1 LIKTKTGWQ
10 MVVEILKAEGIKYV
24 FGLPGSPA
32 CLYDALYDEPAIT
45 PVQVRHEAAGGF
57 MAMAY
62 ALLTREPAVC
72 FASPGPGIANLV
84 PALLEAL
91 ATCAPVI
98 APCTGISGHT
108 DGKGAFQET
117 DQVGVMKPV
126 TKWAVRVPYAEKIPW
141 AMRRA
146 FSLAT
151 NGQPGPIFVE
161 IPVEVGAAQSE
172 MPDYV
177 PAERYIRSA
186 GDPARVEAAVE
197 LLAEAKRPLIVA
209 GGGALRSGAQAELKA
224 LAELLGMPVMTTPSG
239 RGSIVED
246 HPLSIGQVG
255 LYRTR
260 LGIQAFEE
268 ADLLVTVG
276 SRNEEFQTGAWRFF
290 PPGAT
295 FLQIDI
301 ESFEIGRNWIP
312 DVAVVGD
319 AKLVL
324 SDLLAALKGQ
334 AKAEWKIRGEAYAR
348 RKKAY
353 EAEVAVEGQSDELP
367 LKTKR
372 VLREINQ
379 VFGKNTVLVH
389 ENGSQDLWSY
399 YSPYYK
405 VLDLNSVVAPGEQ
418 TCMGMGVAGAIGA
431 KLARPEQKVVC
442 ITGDGAFQMHC
453 QELPTAVQH
462 GAAVTW
468 VVLDN
473 RSLGWIKY
481 GQKRLGERYIA
492 VDYETQPDFVQLAR
506 ACSCYGERVEKPD
519 EVKGALERALRANN
533 EGKPAVLAFAVDP
546 WDFSEGF
553 HAYYE

>member
-1 LIKTKTGWQ
+1 MREMTGWQ
-10 MVVEILKAEGIKYV
+10 MVVAALKAEGVKYV
-24 FGLPGSPA
+24 FGLPGNPA
-32 CLYDALYDEPAIT
+32 CLYDALYDEPVIK
-45 PVQVRHEAAGGF
+45 PILVRHEAAGGF
-57 MAMAY
+57 MATAY
-62 ALLTREPAVC
+62 ALLTGEPAVC

-84 PALLEAL
+84 PAMLEAL

-98 APCTGISGHT
+98 APCTGISGHK

-117 DQVGVMKPV
+117 DQVGIMKCV
-126 TKWAVRVPYAEKIPW
+126 TKWAVRVPYPERIPW

-161 IPVEVGAAQSE
+161 IPFEVGNASAE

-186 GDPARVEAAVE
+186 GDPARVKEVAA
-197 LLAEAKRPLIVA
+197 LLAEANRPLIVA
-209 GGGALRSGAQAELKA
+209 GGGVLRSGAHAELRG

-239 RGSIVED
+239 RGCISED

-260 LGIQAFEE
+260 LGMRAFEE

-276 SRNEEFQTGAWRFF
+276 SRSEEFQTGAWRIF
-290 PPGAT
+290 PPGAK
-295 FLQIDI
+295 FVQIDI
-301 ESFEIGRNWIP
+301 ESFEIGRNWVP
-312 DVAVVGD
+312 DVAIVGD

-324 SDLLAALKGQ
+324 AELTALLKGRE
-334 AKAEWKIRGEAYAR
+334 KAEWRRRGEEYAR
-348 RKKAY
+348 AKSEY
-353 EAEVAVEGQSDELP
+353 EAEVAAEGLCDEVP

-372 VLREINQ
+372 VLYELNQ
-379 VFGKNTVLVH
+379 VFGRNTVLVH

-431 KLARPEQKVVC
+431 KLALPDKKVVC

-453 QELPTAVQH
+453 QELPTAVQY
-462 GAAVTW
+462 GAPVTW

-473 RSLGWIKY
+473 RGLGWIKF
-481 GQKRLGERYIA
+481 GQKRLGGRYIS
-492 VDYETQPDFVQLAR
+492 VDYEVQPDFAQLAR
-506 ACSCYGERVEKPD
+506 ACSCYGERVERPE
-519 EVKGALERALRANN
+519 EVRGALERALRANQD
-533 EGKPAVLAFAVDP
+533 GKPAVVAFSVDP

-553 HAYYE
+553 HAYYDL

>member
-1 LIKTKTGWQ
+1 MKKKTGWQ
-10 MVVEILKAEGIKYV
+10 MVVQSLKAEGVKYV

-32 CLYDALYDEPAIT
+32 CLYDALYDEAAIT
-45 PVQVRHEAAGGF
+45 PVLVRHEAAGGF

-62 ALLTREPAVC
+62 ALLTGEPAVC

-84 PALLEAL
+84 PAMLEAL

-98 APCTGISGHT
+98 APCTGISGH
-108 DGKGAFQET
+108 DYGKGAFQET

-126 TKWAVRVPYAEKIPW
+126 TKWAVRVPYAERVPW

-151 NGQPGPIFVE
+151 NGQPGPVFVE
-161 IPVEVGAAQSE
+161 IPVDVGAAEAE
-172 MPDYV
+172 MDDYV
-177 PAERYIRSA
+177 PAERYIRPA
-186 GDPARVEAAVE
+186 GDPARIKQAAA
-197 LLAEAKRPLIVA
+197 LLAEAERPLIVA
-209 GGGALRSGAQAELKA
+209 GGGALRSGAHAELRA

-239 RGSIVED
+239 RGSISEA

-260 LGIQAFEE
+260 LGKQAFEE
-268 ADLLVTVG
+268 ADLLITVG
-276 SRNEEFQTGAWRFF
+276 SRSEEFQTAAWRYF
-290 PPGAT
+290 PPGAK
-295 FLQIDI
+295 FAQIDI
-301 ESFEIGRNWIP
+301 EPFEIGRNWLP

-324 SDLLAALKGQ
+324 ADLLAALQEGE
-334 AKAEWKIRGEAYAR
+334 KAEWEARGEAYGEAKR
-348 RKKAY
+348 AY
-353 EAEVAVEGQSDELP
+353 EAEVAQEGRTDEVP

-372 VLREINQ
+372 VLYELNR
-379 VFGKNTVLVH
+379 VFGEDTVLVH

-431 KLARPEQKVVC
+431 KLARPDKKVVC
-442 ITGDGAFQMHC
+442 ITGDGAFQMHN
-453 QELPTAVQH
+453 QELATAVQH
-462 GAAVTW
+462 NTPVTW

-481 GQKRLGERYIA
+481 GQKRLGERYIS
-492 VDYETQPDFVQLAR
+492 VDYTTQPDFVQLAQ
-506 ACSCYGERVEKPD
+506 ASSCYGERVEKPE
-519 EVKGALERALRANN
+519 EVRGALERALKANN
-533 EGKPAVLAFAVDP
+533 EGKPAVLAFSVDP

-553 HAYYE
+553 HAYYAE